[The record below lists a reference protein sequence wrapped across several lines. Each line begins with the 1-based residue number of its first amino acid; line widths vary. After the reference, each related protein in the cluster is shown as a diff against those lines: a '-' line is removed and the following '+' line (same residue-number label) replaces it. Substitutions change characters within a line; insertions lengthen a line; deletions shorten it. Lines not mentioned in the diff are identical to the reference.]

1 MKMNEESVSD
11 SNPPISLWDWF
22 KLESHEIK
30 ILTIYGTAV
39 GIVSLIVPISVQTLV
54 NTIAFGSL
62 LQPILVL
69 ALIVLG
75 FLILSGMLRM
85 AELQTQERIQI
96 RLFVRTAL
104 QLATRLSDISINTL
118 QTNKVTT
125 LINRFLEISL
135 IQKSYSYLLL
145 EGISLAL
152 RLVISLLL
160 LSLYHPLLLGYS
172 LLLVTAVALVIL
184 IPARS
189 GMASAKKESNR
200 KYEVAELLEE
210 VVENHL
216 IYRSDRLTGFL
227 ESRADSLASLYV
239 DSRKDHFAIL
249 RSQYLATFMVQALF
263 SALLLAA
270 GGWLVV
276 KGQLSL
282 GQLVAAEI
290 IVSSLL
296 YSLTKVGSISEKFYD
311 LTASVAK
318 IQKLM
323 TLEREKSGFQK
334 LQSTL
339 RQQKKPAS
347 IDIENL
353 EHFAGERHLFKQL
366 NLKVASGEAIAFT
379 GENGTGKSTLIEL
392 LYGLRSADSGIIK
405 IDSQPLRELDIS
417 DVRTDVVLVQGV
429 QLISG
434 SVIENLVLQRKDLP
448 IEEVRS
454 LINEFGLESAISGL
468 PEGLNTYINA
478 TNPPFSKGQLQRLM
492 LVRALLSDP
501 RLLLLDEALDSLD
514 PDSKTATI
522 DAIFARRNRFTLIV
536 ATHST
541 QLGGRCDR
549 SFKIQ
554 EGNLKPV

>member
-11 SNPPISLWDWF
+11 SNPPLSLGDWF
-22 KLESHEIK
+22 KIESPEIK
-30 ILTIYGTAV
+30 VLAIYSTAV

-69 ALIVLG
+69 AMIVMG
-75 FLILSGMLRM
+75 FLILSGLLRT
-85 AELQTQERIQI
+85 AELQTQERIQT

-118 QTNKVTT
+118 QNNKVTT

-172 LLLVTAVALVIL
+172 LILMAAVTLVIL

-189 GMASAKKESNR
+189 GMASAKEESNR

-210 VVENHL
+210 IVENHL

-227 ESRADSLASLYV
+227 ESRADSLASRYV
-239 DSRKDHFAIL
+239 DSRKHHFAIL
-249 RSQYLATFMVQALF
+249 RSQYVATFIIQALF
-263 SALLLAA
+263 SALLLAV

-318 IQKLM
+318 IEKLM
-323 TLEREKSGFQK
+323 TLEREKSGFHK

-339 RQQKKPAS
+339 RQLKRPVS

-353 EHFAGERHLFKQL
+353 DYFAGGKHLLKQL
-366 NLKVASGEAIAFT
+366 NLKVLPGEAIAFT

-392 LYGLRSADSGIIK
+392 IYGLRSADSGVIK
-405 IDSQPLRELDIS
+405 VDSQPLRELDIS

-434 SVIENLVLQRKDLP
+434 TVLENLVLQRKDLP

-454 LINEFGLESAISGL
+454 LITEFGLESAISGL
-468 PEGLNTYINA
+468 PEGLNTSINA

-514 PDSKTATI
+514 PDSKASTV
-522 DAIFARRNRFTLIV
+522 DAIFARRDRFTLIV

-541 QLGGRCDR
+541 LLGDRCDR

-554 EGNLKPV
+554 EGRLQPV